1 MINKVKD
8 NSRNDQDRY
17 LALIENELALL
28 PSYVKE
34 YQLNSNHS
42 VLTEYQYLTEFR
54 RFFNWLRE
62 SGITKAKDNQG
73 ISLETLEKLR
83 VTDISLYTDYLKHT
97 VNKQGK
103 TNSPASINRSL
114 NALRSLFHYLTVT
127 AEDENG
133 NPYFEHNVMLKVS
146 SLKTGQTLNAR
157 ARILENKMYRGK
169 LKHELID
176 FIVNQYIN
184 VCPPHGK
191 PAFLKNKERDVAL
204 IAFLFGTA
212 CRRSEASNTNL
223 KDLHLQE
230 GMVDFLRKGGAWDS
244 VPIAEWSIPYLED
257 YLKIRNE
264 RYHTSKKDKALFVTL
279 YHGQVK
285 RLTANTINDIVKK
298 YSTAFGKPT
307 TAHKLRHTTA
317 SEIFDNEK
325 DQVLVA
331 QQLGQSGTS
340 ATALYTHVDQKKQ
353 KNAINKIK

>member
-1 MINKVKD
+1 MVNQLKD

-17 LALIENELALL
+17 LELIEHELALL
-28 PSYVKE
+28 PSFIKE
-34 YQLNSNHS
+34 YQLNTNHS

-54 RFFNWLRE
+54 RFFDWLRA
-62 SGITKAKDNQG
+62 SGISNADSNSKLSFK
-73 ISLETLEKLR
+73 TLECLR
-83 VTDISLYTDYLKHT
+83 VTDISLYIDYLKHT

-114 NALRSLFHYLTVT
+114 NALRSLFHYLTVV
-127 AEDENG
+127 AEDKNG
-133 NPYFEHNVMLKVS
+133 DPYFEHNVMLKVP

-157 ARILENKMYRGK
+157 ARVLENKMYRGK

-176 FIVNQYIN
+176 FISNQYIN
-184 VCPPHGK
+184 VCPSHGK
-191 PAFLKNKERDVAL
+191 NAFIKNKERDIAL

-212 CRRSEASNTNL
+212 CRRSEASNANL
-223 KDLHLQE
+223 QNLHLQE

-244 VPIAEWSIPYLED
+244 VPIATWTIPYLKD
-257 YLKIRNE
+257 YLAIRKE
-264 RYHTSKKDKALFVTL
+264 RYQASKNDKALFITR

-285 RLTANTINDIVKK
+285 RLTANTITDIVSK

-317 SEIFDNEK
+317 SELYDNEK
-325 DQVLVA
+325 DQILVA
-331 QQLGQSGTS
+331 QQLGQSGTT
-340 ATALYTHVDQKKQ
+340 ATALYTHVDQEQQ